1 MEKIIKKPGIVRALL
16 FGVIGAL
23 CAPFS
28 PLALIAGGLFGY
40 LLLTG
45 GAALFALSGAVCI
58 AGTYWLVGWAGLW
71 VPAASILFAML
82 TSALLKANKSYFD
95 TALLGA
101 AVYTAAF
108 YLMVS
113 LDDILSGG
121 VAFHSITALFEEVF
135 TESLASVQAMPGMLT
150 QQQAALMQQATDA
163 LVAGLPVYMPAVL
176 CIAGAFT
183 GLVNLLICT
192 WRCRKAGVALA
203 PMRRFPFWRIPRE
216 FVIGVVIMAA
226 GSFLASKLGI
236 SNMDAVTAAVAAL
249 AMTPFLVQGA
259 SVVMFVLQF
268 QRSAG
273 TTVLFLLFL
282 VFMLPMSLM
291 LLCMVGVIEQLFHLR
306 RRIIFRGKG
315 DQDE

>member
-1 MEKIIKKPGIVRALL
+1 MEKIIKKPGIGRALL
-16 FGVIGAL
+16 FGIIGAL

-40 LLLTG
+40 LLLAG
-45 GAALFALSGAVCI
+45 GAALFALSGAICI
-58 AGTYWLVGWAGLW
+58 AGTYVLVGWAGLW

-82 TSALLKANKSYFD
+82 TGALLKANKSYFD

-113 LDDILSGG
+113 LDDILAGG
-121 VAFHSITALFEEVF
+121 VAFHSITALFEEVSR
-135 TESLASVQAMPGMLT
+135 ESLAAAQAMPGMLP
-150 QQQAALMQQATDA
+150 QQVAQMQQALDA
-163 LVAGLPVYMPAVL
+163 LVAGLPLYMPAVL
-176 CIAGAFT
+176 CVAGAFT
-183 GLVNLLICT
+183 GLFNLLICT

-203 PMRRFPFWRIPRE
+203 PMRRFLFWRIPRE

-226 GSFLASKLGI
+226 GSFLASSLGV

-249 AMTPFLVQGA
+249 AMTPFVVQGG

-273 TTVLFLLFL
+273 TMVMFTLFL
-282 VFMLPMSLM
+282 VLMLPMSLM
-291 LLCMVGVIEQLFHLR
+291 LLCVLGVIEQLFHLR

-315 DQDE
+315 DQEE